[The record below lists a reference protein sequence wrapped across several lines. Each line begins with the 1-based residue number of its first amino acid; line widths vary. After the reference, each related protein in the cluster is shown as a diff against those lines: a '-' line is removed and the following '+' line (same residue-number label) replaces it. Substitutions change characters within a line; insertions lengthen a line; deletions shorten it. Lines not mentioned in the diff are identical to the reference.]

1 MRPGVLLA
9 ILVLCTALV
18 IAGCAGKGRGLP
30 LILSDDKDPTSTP
43 WPREVVVVTSIPPP
57 SPTATSA
64 PVPTASP
71 DVRPTPTLLP
81 TRILASTPTPP
92 GLPNPTPSQT
102 LFPVPTSEP
111 PAIVLASTP
120 TPVPTDIPTP
130 APTAPQTHAGFT
142 VDELREFMLAVVNE
156 RREDANLPPLS
167 LGSNPASQSHAEDM
181 LSVGFNSHWGSDG
194 RKPGMRYTQAGG
206 YQHNQENVYRG
217 RCGRGCVFD
226 PEAAIR
232 EAVDWWVGS
241 PGHRK
246 EILRPTHR
254 LLNVGLAWESD
265 TLSGY
270 YVFHAVQQFEGDYVR
285 YSSPPAIDRSGHLT
299 MTGSLANGA
308 VLSKNKDLIVQV
320 YYDPLPQ
327 PATLGQLQRVYG
339 SALGLY
345 VAKIRPPL
353 SGRRFYTTET
363 GIVENEVAL
372 GPHDFPTDIAP
383 AKDWDEEKAL
393 ARASRA
399 APEKRVD
406 STRHRITAERWKVD
420 GADNSFDVAADFG
433 VVLDEYGAGV
443 YEVAVWALV
452 KGEVVMV
459 SEVSLFY
466 RGGG

>member
-1 MRPGVLLA
+1 MIPRTLGVLALFV
-9 ILVLCTALV
+9 VLSLSL
-18 IAGCAGKGRGLP
+18 AGCGETATPEPTREP
-30 LILSDDKDPTSTP
+30 VLIREPESAPASATPTHAPTRAP
-43 WPREVVVVTSIPPP
+43 TRRPQTP
-57 SPTATSA
+57 SPVPTLDPPVARSAPTTVPTDA

-71 DVRPTPTLLP
+71 TTL
-81 TRILASTPTPP
+81 
-92 GLPNPTPSQT
+92 
-102 LFPVPTSEP
+102 
-111 PAIVLASTP
+111 PAT
-120 TPVPTDIPTP
+120 T
-130 APTAPQTHAGFT
+130 
-142 VDELREFMLAVVNE
+142 DELREFMLALVNE
-156 RREDANLPPLS
+156 RREDANLPALS
-167 LGSNPASQSHAEDM
+167 LGSNPAAQSHAEDM
-181 LSVGFNSHWGSDG
+181 LAAGFNSHWGSDG
-194 RKPGMRYTQAGG
+194 RKPGMRYSQAGG
-206 YQHNQENVYRG
+206 HQHNQENVIRL
-217 RCGRGCVFD
+217 RCRVGCVFD
-226 PEAAIR
+226 PEDAIR
-232 EAVDWWVGS
+232 EAMDSWMGS

-246 EILRPTHR
+246 GILRPTHR

-265 TLSGY
+265 APGGY

-299 MTGSLANGA
+299 MTGSLANEA
-308 VLSKNKDLIVQV
+308 MLSKNKDLIVQV
-320 YYDPLPQ
+320 YYAPLPR
-327 PATLGQLQRVYG
+327 PPTLGQLQRVYG

-353 SGRRFYTTET
+353 SGRRSYTTET
-363 GIVENEVAL
+363 GVVENEVAL